1 MPDARHALA
10 TARHGPRAGIAGWL
24 LPALVLV
31 HQAAAGP
38 ALTAAV
44 PDPVEPT
51 LADACAVLAVLDFGT
66 DVAAGAKLAAG
77 LLPAAGDLPE
87 RCRVTGTAAS
97 GSGFEAWLPMEDWNR
112 KLLVT
117 GCPDRCGSIQAGQ
130 MEDAAAR
137 GYVTA
142 TTDGSNA
149 IHATVALARALAE
162 AFYGGEPLHAYFR
175 GCSIGGHQALVAAS
189 RHADDF
195 DGIIAGAPLEPDRDP
210 ASETGAATGAAA
222 AGPDADLTAFAARD
236 GRLILYQ
243 GAADEIVPPARTL
256 AYWKETARASGGA
269 AELARFARLF
279 MLPDVQHCGGGPG
292 AGDVDYLSAIERWV
306 ETDEAPEMLIAT
318 RSTDSLPVTR
328 HQRRFPVTGAV
339 LLRRP
344 LFPYPAE
351 ARYSGQGDVLDPLS
365 YQRVVPASTTLPAAA
380 P

>member
-1 MPDARHALA
+1 MPDARYVLA
-10 TARHGPRAGIAGWL
+10 TARRGPRAGIAGWL
-24 LPALVLV
+24 LPAFVLV
-31 HQAAAGP
+31 HLAAAGP
-38 ALTAAV
+38 ALSAAV

-51 LADACAVLAVLDFGT
+51 LADACVVLAVLELDA
-66 DVAAGAKLAAG
+66 AAGGGASLAAG
-77 LLPAAGDLPE
+77 LLPAAGDLPA
-87 RCRVTGTAAS
+87 RCRITGTVAPGAA
-97 GSGFEAWLPMEDWNR
+97 FEAWLPVDDWNR

-142 TTDGSNA
+142 TTDGANA
-149 IHATVALARALAE
+149 IHATVALARSLAE
-162 AFYGGEPLHAYFR
+162 AFYGSEPLHAYFR

-195 DGIIAGAPLEPDRDP
+195 DGIIAGAPLEADRDP
-210 ASETGAATGAAA
+210 ASETGPATGAGA
-222 AGPDADLTAFAARD
+222 DADLTAFAARD

-243 GAADEIVPPARTL
+243 GAADDIVPPARTL
-256 AYWKETARASGGA
+256 AYWQEAARSSGGA
-269 AELARFARLF
+269 VELARFARLF

-365 YQRVVPASTTLPAAA
+365 YQRVVPASTTLPASA